1 MVRLARVHEP
11 KRRKGREGKL
21 MFGTERWEKRMRMTT
36 KGGAVGVIVPGGGEE
51 VFLAHIRELQG
62 LEILLP
68 SWNR

>member
-1 MVRLARVHEP
+1 
-11 KRRKGREGKL
+11 